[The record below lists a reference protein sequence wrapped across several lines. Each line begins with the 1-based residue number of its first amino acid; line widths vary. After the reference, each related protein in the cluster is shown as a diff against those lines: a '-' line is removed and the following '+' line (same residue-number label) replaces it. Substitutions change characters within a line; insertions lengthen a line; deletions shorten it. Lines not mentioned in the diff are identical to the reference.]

1 MKRGDERFKTGK
13 TERDS
18 IKGKGNDTRIKLLNC
33 GMYIMYINVYKQS
46 LNLFKPSVI
55 LYNIPSQHGEAGQH
69 GYEVLRRF
77 NIGPTQLGGY

>member
-1 MKRGDERFKTGK
+1 MKRGDERFKTAK

-55 LYNIPSQHGEAGQH
+55 LYNIHSWMGIDIITWSNLVCKITVEAD
-69 GYEVLRRF
+69 
-77 NIGPTQLGGY
+77 